1 MAKKFGYVR
10 VSTKEQS
17 IDLQVDALKEAGCDK
32 IFVDEGVSGCLK
44 HRPQFDELL
53 NIIGAGDTLVTWK
66 LDRMGRSLRHL
77 LEVHDDLKDKQAFF
91 KSLTESI
98 DTSTL
103 LGELV
108 FQILGA
114 FAQFERG
121 MIRERTVAG
130 MEVAASDGKF
140 PGRPRKLSNSQ
151 IFYAYEQVQNG
162 RTNKEIS
169 IELNASEETIR
180 RRISELPS
188 HLINNYE
195 NKSIYNS

>member
-1 MAKKFGYVR
+1 MTKKYGYVR

-17 IDLQVDALKEAGCDK
+17 VDLQVDALKESGCDK
-32 IFVDEGVSGCLK
+32 IFIDEGVSGCLK

-77 LEVHDDLKDKQAFF
+77 LEIHDCLKDKQAYFQ
-91 KSLTESI
+91 SLTESI

-130 MEVAASDGKF
+130 MEVAANDGKH
-140 PGRPRKLSNSQ
+140 PGRPRKLSNRQ
-151 IFYAYEQVQNG
+151 IIYAFKEFKNG
-162 RTNKEIS
+162 AKYKDIAL
-169 IELNASEETIR
+169 ELKASPETIR
-180 RRISELPS
+180 RRVIEFEV
-188 HLINNYE
+188 YG
-195 NKSIYNS
+195 

>member
-1 MAKKFGYVR
+1 MTKKYGYVR

-17 IDLQVDALKEAGCDK
+17 TDLQVDALKEAGCDK
-32 IFVDEGVSGCLK
+32 IFIDEGVSGCLK
-44 HRPQFDELL
+44 YRPQFDELL
-53 NIIGAGDTLVTWK
+53 NTIEAGDTLVTWK

-77 LEVHDDLKDKQAFF
+77 LEIHDELKEKHAFF
-91 KSLTESI
+91 RSLTESI

-130 MEVAASDGKF
+130 MEVAANDGKY
-140 PGRPRKLSNSQ
+140 PGRPRKLSNTQ
-151 IFYAYEQVQNG
+151 IVYARKLFKSGARY
-162 RTNKEIS
+162 KDIAM
-169 IELNASEETIR
+169 ELKTSPETIR
-180 RRISELPS
+180 RRVVEL
-188 HLINNYE
+188 E
-195 NKSIYNS
+195 MFG

>member
-1 MAKKFGYVR
+1 MTKKYGYVR

-17 IDLQVDALKEAGCDK
+17 TDLQVDALKEAGCDK
-32 IFVDEGVSGCLK
+32 IFIDEGVSGCLK
-44 HRPQFDELL
+44 YRPQFDELL
-53 NIIGAGDTLVTWK
+53 NTIEAGDTLVTWK

-77 LEVHDDLKDKQAFF
+77 LEIHDELKEKHAFF
-91 KSLTESI
+91 RSLTESI

-130 MEVAASDGKF
+130 MKAAANDGKF
-140 PGRPRKLSNSQ
+140 PGRPRKLSYSQ
-151 IFYAYEQVQNG
+151 IVYAYNQVQKG
-162 RTNKEIS
+162 RTINEVAN
-169 IELNASEETIR
+169 ELRTSVQTIR
-180 RRISELPS
+180 RRILEPNSS
-188 HLINNYE
+188 IKNNVNINQ
-195 NKSIYNS
+195 

>member
-1 MAKKFGYVR
+1 MAKKYGYVR

-17 IDLQVDALKEAGCDK
+17 VDLQVDALTKAGCDK
-32 IFVDEGVSGCLK
+32 IFIDEGVSGCLK

-53 NIIGAGDTLVTWK
+53 SAIGAGDTLITWK

-77 LEVHDDLKDKQAFF
+77 LEIHDCLNEKHAYFQ
-91 KSLTESI
+91 SLTESI

-121 MIRERTVAG
+121 MIRERTLAG
-130 MEVAASDGKF
+130 MEVAASDGKH
-140 PGRPRKLSNSQ
+140 PGRPRILTKDDIVYVYTQ
-151 IFYAYEQVQNG
+151 ICRGAKVQ
-162 RTNKEIS
+162 
-169 IELNASEETIR
+169 ELAGELKVSAETIR
-180 RRISELPS
+180 RRLMEFDA
-188 HLINNYE
+188 
-195 NKSIYNS
+195 KMA